1 MNKRILKN
9 LSNTQ
14 RVVVELVNIKGE
26 DRVELRKE
34 YRKSA
39 DLDWVSSK
47 GITIPVDSISK
58 LVSILTEIRD
68 KEVGGNE

>member
-1 MNKRILKN
+1 MMSKLILKS

-14 RVVVELVNIKGE
+14 RVVVECVNVKGE

-34 YRKSA
+34 FRKSA

-47 GITIPVDSISK
+47 GITIPMDSIPK
-58 LVSILTEIRD
+58 LIDILTEINSGR
-68 KEVGGNE
+68 